1 MPKLTGWT
9 AMHVEWLPHDWTRWI
24 DRLAQLDCGRRM
36 TPGQVY
42 ARRRMMT
49 MDSDRYATKTMMR
62 NEKRTQQINKQTE
75 STRALRWA
83 LHYI

>member
-1 MPKLTGWT
+1 
-9 AMHVEWLPHDWTRWI
+9 MHVEWLPHDWTRWI

-49 MDSDRYATKTMMR
+49 MDSDRYVTKTMMR
-62 NEKRTQQINKQTE
+62 NEKRTQQQTNGE
-75 STRALRWA
+75 HACVALGSA
-83 LHYI
+83 LHLHLIFLSLCL